1 MTIVE
6 VCAGSIEDCLIAQ
19 QEGAH
24 RIELN
29 SALFLGGLTPS
40 LGTLKTVIDK
50 GVTLPIICMVRPR
63 GAGFC
68 YTQEEFESMMLD
80 AKLLLEAGAS
90 GLAFG
95 FLKEDKTIDW
105 NRTKQ
110 MIALCQ
116 QFHAE
121 SVFHKAF
128 DIVPDVYEAI
138 DPVENGD
145 LFSFHAGPNPQCPVG
160 RNIHVL
166 LDDKL
171 KAVQLDMEN
180 EMKKYTLD
188 DLKSGMKELLAK
200 EI

>member
-1 MTIVE
+1 MQISSKFTVALHIFTCVDAFGNE
-6 VCAGSIEDCLIAQ
+6 YKITSDFLAGSINTNPVIIRKILSQLKNAGLIMVARGTGGV
-19 QEGAH
+19 EIT
-24 RIELN
+24 RPLN
-29 SALFLGGLTPS
+29 EITF
-40 LGTLKTVIDK
+40 
-50 GVTLPIICMVRPR
+50 
-63 GAGFC
+63 
-68 YTQEEFESMMLD
+68 Y
-80 AKLLLEAGAS
+80 
-90 GLAFG
+90 
-95 FLKEDKTIDW
+95 
-105 NRTKQ
+105 
-110 MIALCQ
+110 
-116 QFHAE
+116 
-121 SVFHKAF
+121 
-128 DIVPDVYEAI
+128 DVYEAI